1 MWVIVLTC
9 LWNQKWIY
17 KGCRELP
24 EKVGNYVLR
33 GLWPQGAIVFWSH
46 IPATLCVSLFCIL
59 NNHLNEDLHY
69 TKASKERISTFD
81 NYLNS

>member
-24 EKVGNYVLR
+24 EKVGNYVLK
-33 GLWPQGAIVFWSH
+33 GLWPQGAIVF
-46 IPATLCVSLFCIL
+46 
-59 NNHLNEDLHY
+59 
-69 TKASKERISTFD
+69 
-81 NYLNS
+81 